1 MAQTV
6 SRKKFDSMKQAAANA
21 RKRAKEGRSKMR
33 RRAVLG
39 ASAFALGK
47 MESNGLL
54 DRLPTVL
61 GLPKTAMAGVI
72 GAVAGEFL
80 SGVAGDIADGV
91 AESAIAITGYQ
102 WGKGQAIAGGEAW
115 PMYNPATAAIVDP
128 APGLMVAGEDDELD
142 ELEEQIGAYEDE
154 LFAEDEA

>member
-6 SRKKFDSMKQAAANA
+6 SRKKFESMKSAAASA
-21 RKRAKEGRSKMR
+21 RKRAKEGRSKTR

-39 ASAFALGK
+39 VSAFALGK
-47 MESNGLL
+47 AESSGLL
-54 DRLPTVL
+54 DRFPSVL
-61 GLPKTAMAGVI
+61 GLPKTIMAGI
-72 GAVAGEFL
+72 VAGVVGEFA
-80 SGVAGDIADGV
+80 SGLAGDIADGI

-102 WGKGQAIAGGEAW
+102 WGKGQSVAGGEAW

-128 APGLMVAGEDDELD
+128 APGLMVAGDDELD
-142 ELEEQIGAYEDE
+142 ELEEQIAGYEDE

>member
-6 SRKKFDSMKQAAANA
+6 SRKKFESMKNAAANA

-47 MESNGLL
+47 MESNGML

-61 GLPKTAMAGVI
+61 GLPKTAMAGII

-80 SGVAGDIADGV
+80 GGVAGDIADGI

-102 WGKGQAIAGGEAW
+102 WGKGESIQGGY
-115 PMYNPATAAIVDP
+115 PLYDPSTAAIVDP
-128 APGLMVAGEDDELD
+128 SPGLMVAGDDELD
-142 ELEEQIGAYEDE
+142 ELEEQIAGYEDE
-154 LFAEDEA
+154 LLADEA